1 MNFHA
6 RARYAFFEKCYC
18 RTYYLMNKTFK
29 EIRRP
34 YFPILIQLNKKMHPL
49 YTKSSYP
56 VQTRSSMDC
65 EVHSEDEKKKGRLY
79 CNLFLGSTCT
89 IGRFG
94 YSDPKNLSIHNYL
107 FHIGRV
113 ITLREL
119 CVLLRKPLGEH
130 TKPKCRLATK

>member
-1 MNFHA
+1 
-6 RARYAFFEKCYC
+6 
-18 RTYYLMNKTFK
+18 
-29 EIRRP
+29 
-34 YFPILIQLNKKMHPL
+34 MHPL

-107 FHIGRV
+107 FHIDRV

-130 TKPKCRLATK
+130 TKPKCRLATFTLFDVSRSNLSIIYYGFIVSVSYAN